1 MSKFCLC
8 LRSSSCEKKRS
19 ERWRSWGHSM
29 GKMEYE
35 EYVECVLIG
44 VSSAPCSRQYF
55 SSIFTFLVIDLR
67 ETSEHAIS
75 ATSRWII
82 LYLVIYTRFTLY
94 EMTNNYEEHSGH
106 SGRFILLY
114 FWYTGGASF
123 PSLTERSAHFGS
135 TTNTAR
141 HAKSAKLEDG
151 EKKQQARTTSTTPR
165 TVGRKVNHVR
175 RKKKKTEKSQTI

>member
-1 MSKFCLC
+1 
-8 LRSSSCEKKRS
+8 
-19 ERWRSWGHSM
+19 
-29 GKMEYE
+29 MEYV
-35 EYVECVLIG
+35 EYEECVLID

-94 EMTNNYEEHSGH
+94 EITNNYEEHSGH
-106 SGRFILLY
+106 SGRFILFY
-114 FWYTGGASF
+114 YFFFFWYTGGDSF

-165 TVGRKVNHVR
+165 TVGRKVNHMR
-175 RKKKKTEKSQTI
+175 QKKDYRKITSNINNITMYIECQF